1 MAIIK
6 WRPGLLGRHREPL
19 SEMGRLQSEMNRL
32 LDYYTDTTGHG
43 PPATAGVFPLLNV
56 SEDVDN
62 LYVRA
67 ELPGV
72 RPEDIEITAHEN
84 KLAITGERRIPAE
97 GEKISYHRRER
108 EAGTFKRITTLPT
121 QVNSHKV
128 IATCKDGVLTLTL
141 PKAPEV
147 KPRQI
152 KVKSGD
158 NA

>member
-1 MAIIK
+1 M
-6 WRPGLLGRHREPL
+6 E
-19 SEMGRLQSEMNRL
+19 RLQKEMNRL
-32 LDYYTDTTGHG
+32 LDHYAAGHESTA
-43 PPATAGVFPLLNV
+43 PAGVFPLLNI
-56 SEDVDN
+56 SEDMDS

-72 RPEDIEITAHEN
+72 KPEDIEITTHEN
-84 KLAITGERRIPAE
+84 KLTIKGERRIPAE

-121 QVNSHKV
+121 QVDSHRV
-128 IATCKDGVLTLTL
+128 TATCKDGVLTLTL

-152 KVKSGD
+152 KVKSDG
-158 NA
+158 NT

>member
-1 MAIIK
+1 M
-6 WRPGLLGRHREPL
+6 E
-19 SEMGRLQSEMNRL
+19 RLQGEMNRL
-32 LDYYTDTTGHG
+32 LHHYTAGQG
-43 PPATAGVFPLLNV
+43 PTATAGVFPLLNV
-56 SEDVDN
+56 SEDIDN

-72 RPEDIEITAHEN
+72 RPEDIEITTHEN
-84 KLAITGERRIPAE
+84 KLTIKGERRIPAE

-121 QVNSHKV
+121 QVDSHKV
-128 IATCKDGVLTLTL
+128 TATSQDGVLTLTL

-152 KVKSGD
+152 KVKSDG
-158 NA
+158 NT